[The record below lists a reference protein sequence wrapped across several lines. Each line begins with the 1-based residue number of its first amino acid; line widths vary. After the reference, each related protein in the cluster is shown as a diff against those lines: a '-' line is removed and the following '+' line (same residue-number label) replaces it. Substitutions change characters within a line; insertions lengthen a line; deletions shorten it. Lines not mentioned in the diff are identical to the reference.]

1 MSNVYYLLQRKKNYI
16 CICVKI
22 KSIISIILY
31 FAFCQVQAQKEAMKW
46 YFERSNGLDFS
57 GDTVKF
63 LTGCPFGDTEASSSI
78 CDSSGNV
85 MFYTNGLVL
94 YNKFNRIVKNGTGLG
109 FPLGNLN
116 TSFQGALLLKHPDN
130 DSLIYLFSTDYQG
143 RNGGLVY
150 SIISINGD
158 NDSGEVIK
166 KKIKLTGAIN
176 ESISAVNHQN
186 GRDIWIICHKYGGSL
201 FHKFLLTKDGI
212 IICVESSEIGAYH
225 ASNSGSAQ
233 VGIKFSHGG
242 RYITHYESM
251 EGSFQTHMFNSEN
264 GYIYDTV
271 YSEVTYSR
279 ITGFEYSPDS
289 KFIYLSVIDSG
300 FSQLDLVKKK
310 RTYIANNG
318 AQTTTFQLAHD
329 GKIYA
334 SVLNT
339 RNLLIIKKPM
349 LHGNLCEPLLK
360 TNFLQN
366 TNIDLPN
373 FNQSYFYT
381 PSIDYK
387 YELNCISNNIQF
399 WGKDTFKATT
409 YNWQIKKFGKTA
421 EANYT
426 LKNISHTFLDTG
438 KYQVRYIASNGNRHD
453 TVIKTITLY
462 PIVNKHFLGNDTMY
476 AQGTLIS
483 RVLKAPLGMHCQLW
497 QDGSG
502 LSTYTAD
509 TVGVYTCKIT
519 NQSFCEITDTIVI
532 SSCNN
537 SLTTPSIYR
546 NRDTLYTYQTQ
557 ADSFVWFRN
566 NVQYR
571 ITKSP
576 FMPITDTGVYRV
588 EAAKKGY
595 CNKSS
600 NTYNVNK
607 LGILT
612 YQLIDYNI
620 QLFPNPSSE
629 QIFIKAENQ
638 FILQISDITGKI
650 ITVQKNIKS
659 ISLPKGIY
667 FFNFNINEHLIT
679 EKVVIY

>member
-1 MSNVYYLLQRKKNYI
+1 MY
-16 CICVKI
+16 VKQ
-22 KSIISIILY
+22 IILLLIA
-31 FAFCQVQAQKEAMKW
+31 FLTQNLVFCQVNQYWPSGYKVALVFKDQAV
-46 YFERSNGLDFS
+46 SV
-57 GDTVKF
+57 DTQSEINN
-63 LTGCPFGDTEASSSI
+63 LEGNSAI
-78 CDSSGNV
+78 HINDSSY
-85 MFYTNGLVL
+85 FYSDGISI
-94 YNKFNRIVKNGTGLG
+94 YNKFHRKL
-109 FPLGNLN
+109 NLSEFKSYISS
-116 TSFQGALLLKHPDN
+116 TQGSIMLMHPDN
-130 DSLIYLFSTDYQG
+130 DSIIFFITNDAVGNTNCPSYYNELLI
-143 RNGGLVY
+143 
-150 SIISINGD
+150 IND
-158 NDSGEVIK
+158 TSLKLK
-166 KKIKLTGAIN
+166 KELLLN
-176 ESISAVNHQN
+176 ELGSEKVSAVCHKN
-186 GRDIWIICHKYGGSL
+186 GKDIWIISHSYYGNEYYSYL
-201 FHKFLLTKDGI
+201 IKKNGI
-212 IICVESSEIGAYH
+212 INCKQSCLIGSDYFNFKYPAQGQIKYSPSGNLVGC
-225 ASNSGSAQ
+225 ASIGSQ
-233 VGIKFSHGG
+233 GLDIFK
-242 RYITHYESM
+242 YDI
-251 EGSFQTHMFNSEN
+251 EN
-264 GYIYDTV
+264 GILYDSVHIDRIYTYGLEFSLNEKYLYVTSHVSKGILYQYDLSIWDGDSIMA
-271 YSEVTYSR
+271 SEKLLSNKGNKSISALQMALNGR
-279 ITGFEYSPDS
+279 IYWSNNDS
-289 KFIYLSVIDSG
+289 FYLAAIENPNRKADSCKVNFRSIFLDGRKASFGLPSV
-300 FSQLDLVKKK
+300 
-310 RTYIANNG
+310 
-318 AQTTTFQLAHD
+318 
-329 GKIYA
+329 
-334 SVLNT
+334 
-339 RNLLIIKKPM
+339 
-349 LHGNLCEPLLK
+349 
-360 TNFLQN
+360 
-366 TNIDLPN
+366 
-373 FNQSYFYT
+373 NQSYFYT

-387 YELNCISNNIQF
+387 YELNCISNNIKF

-426 LKNISHTFLDTG
+426 LKNITHTFLDTG

-462 PIVNKHFLGNDTMY
+462 PIVNKHFLGNDTMN

-502 LSTYTAD
+502 LSTYTA
-509 TVGVYTCKIT
+509 GVYTCKIT